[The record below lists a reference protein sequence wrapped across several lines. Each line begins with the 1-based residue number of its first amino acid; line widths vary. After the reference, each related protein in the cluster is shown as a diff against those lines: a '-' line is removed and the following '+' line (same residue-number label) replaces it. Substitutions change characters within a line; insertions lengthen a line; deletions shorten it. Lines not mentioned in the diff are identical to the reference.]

1 MKEVEAYKLFVSHPN
16 IIHSVDYSVAA
27 DKSDPGAK
35 IVYILLPY
43 YRRGNLQDIINANLV
58 NHTTFPE
65 RKLMVLMLGV
75 CKALK
80 AMHQYRVK
88 GGQDTVQG
96 QRMAQNADAAVE
108 GETRGNRERIQDND
122 DSEQNEPLMEGE
134 VSRSQDGVAPGDV
147 RAYAHRDIKPGI

>member
-1 MKEVEAYKLFVSHPN
+1 
-16 IIHSVDYSVAA
+16 
-27 DKSDPGAK
+27 
-35 IVYILLPY
+35 
-43 YRRGNLQDIINANLV
+43 
-58 NHTTFPE
+58 
-65 RKLMVLMLGV
+65 MLGV